1 METKRFSL
9 AQRRPYV
16 SSMTHSNYNPDDD
29 TVEQRFEEI
38 YPDYDD
44 SLKSTLHVKYA
55 RKRKEKFTRKDQ
67 ND

>member
-1 METKRFSL
+1 
-9 AQRRPYV
+9 
-16 SSMTHSNYNPDDD
+16 MTHSNYNPDDD